1 MADLFMDE
9 DAAKYRR
16 RRRCHCLREDEP
28 AFGLVPSEEAELDA
42 LDKEFGDDLS
52 KEHPVF
58 DSLKLS
64 VPQHMMLR
72 SHEMVAPRGVAWTS
86 GLGSKRTWDWLY
98 AKGFLGGGRL
108 TRKGRKALREID
120 EFSL

>member
-16 RRRCHCLREDEP
+16 RRRCRCLREDEP
-28 AFGLVPSEEAELDA
+28 IFGLVPSEEAELDA

-64 VPQHMMLR
+64 SPQLSMLR
-72 SHEMVAPRGVAWTS
+72 SHEYAARRGKGVAWTS
-86 GLGSKRTWDWLY
+86 GLGSKKTWDWLY
-98 AKGFLGGGRL
+98 AHGFLKGGRL
-108 TRKGRKALREID
+108 TRKGRKALAAD
-120 EFSL
+120 D